1 MEVNGS
7 PYKLIIIIM
16 DAFIERQSPAKTGR
30 GEGGREGGREGGE
43 GGRGGMNVIHILMGH
58 NI

>member
-1 MEVNGS
+1 M
-7 PYKLIIIIM
+7 
-16 DAFIERQSPAKTGR
+16 GR
-30 GEGGREGGREGGE
+30 GGEGRGGREGG